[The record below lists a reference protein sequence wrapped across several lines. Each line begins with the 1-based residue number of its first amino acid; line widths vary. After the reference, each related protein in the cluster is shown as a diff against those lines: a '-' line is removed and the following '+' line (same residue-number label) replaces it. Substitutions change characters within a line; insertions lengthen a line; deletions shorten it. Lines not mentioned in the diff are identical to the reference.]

1 MINPVSSPAYTPVS
15 SASKGADV
23 AMNKAEMSTAQM
35 ALGAQ
40 TNVMK
45 AAMEIEGHAV
55 MNISSSA
62 PSVSAPQ
69 PAQTSPATPAKKA
82 QATQG
87 ENIINILKNV
97 FDVRA

>member
-1 MINPVSSPAYTPVS
+1 MIHPVSSPAYTPVS

-23 AMNKAEMSTAQM
+23 AMNQAEMNAA

-40 TNVMK
+40 TNL
-45 AAMEIEGHAV
+45 AG
-55 MNISSSA
+55 
-62 PSVSAPQ
+62 
-69 PAQTSPATPAKKA
+69 TPAKKA

-97 FDVRA
+97 FDVRV

>member
-1 MINPVSSPAYTPVS
+1 M
-15 SASKGADV
+15 
-23 AMNKAEMSTAQM
+23 
-35 ALGAQ
+35 
-40 TNVMK
+40 
-45 AAMEIEGHAV
+45 
-55 MNISSSA
+55 MNISSST

-82 QATQG
+82 QSTQG

>member
-1 MINPVSSPAYTPVS
+1 
-15 SASKGADV
+15 
-23 AMNKAEMSTAQM
+23 
-35 ALGAQ
+35 
-40 TNVMK
+40 
-45 AAMEIEGHAV
+45 

-69 PAQTSPATPAKKA
+69 PAQSNLASPATPAKKA
-82 QATQG
+82 GATQG

>member
-23 AMNKAEMSTAQM
+23 AMNQAEMSTA

-40 TNVMK
+40 TNL
-45 AAMEIEGHAV
+45 
-55 MNISSSA
+55 
-62 PSVSAPQ
+62 
-69 PAQTSPATPAKKA
+69 ATPAKKA
-82 QATQG
+82 QSTQG

-97 FDVRA
+97 FDVKA

>member
-1 MINPVSSPAYTPVS
+1 
-15 SASKGADV
+15 
-23 AMNKAEMSTAQM
+23 
-35 ALGAQ
+35 
-40 TNVMK
+40 
-45 AAMEIEGHAV
+45 

-97 FDVRA
+97 FEPKGLEILEFRYCEALKKEGAISIKIP

>member
-23 AMNKAEMSTAQM
+23 AMNQAEMNAAT
-35 ALGAQ
+35 LGAQ
-40 TNVMK
+40 TNLT
-45 AAMEIEGHAV
+45 G
-55 MNISSSA
+55 
-62 PSVSAPQ
+62 
-69 PAQTSPATPAKKA
+69 TPAKKA

-97 FDVRA
+97 FELKGLGILEFLIIL